1 MRGQFGLA
9 PWQEKRTM
17 EVGRS
22 GRQLDTKTSRVWP
35 GGRIPYE
42 IAETIDY
49 EASREI
55 YTF

>member
-9 PWQEKRTM
+9 PWQEERTK

-35 GGRIPYE
+35 GARVPYE

-55 YTF
+55 FYE